1 MASDGR
7 FTDAEHRQILD
18 AIGAAERMTSG
29 EIRLFVEDVCGENVL
44 DRAAYIFHELKM
56 DRTAERNGVLFYLA
70 LEARQFAILGDAGIN
85 RKVPEDFW
93 HSIKLEMEHRF
104 ALGEFVTGLSTGI
117 ERAGAALAEHF
128 PRKHDD
134 KNELSDEIVYGGK
147 LKDRHPR

>member
-1 MASDGR
+1 MAGDGR
-7 FTDAEHRQILD
+7 FTEAEHRQILA
-18 AIGAAERMTSG
+18 AIAAAEQLTSG
-29 EIRLFVEDVCGENVL
+29 EIRLFVEDVCGEHVL
-44 DRAAYIFHELKM
+44 DRAAFVFHELKM

-70 LEARQFAILGDAGIN
+70 LESRQFAILGDAGIHS
-85 RKVPEDFW
+85 KVPEDFW

-104 ALGEFVTGLSTGI
+104 ALGEFVAGLATGI

-147 LKDRHPR
+147 LKDRHQR